1 MGIGNI
7 GGAQPINMI
16 SLEGLDLESM
26 IMAVQTNRVNVLDE
40 QIKSKMEVVQA
51 RNVRINEL
59 NANMSG
65 MNAAIQRIGGDGAAT
80 NSLTGTALTDFLAAA
95 PKQIDTAAMESRTS
109 IATIANSMAAPGQQ
123 NQTGQSR
130 WLKEEMVKQGYPVST
145 AMAGLPTTASGTAA
159 VNLTDAQQATFKA
172 EANAFR
178 SWLNN
183 PESPTTMK
191 TDPEAAKVTTRGQ
204 AEAYVK
210 SLQTQ
215 IDSLGNTQQMDMLN
229 LQSLSNKRNEAFEI
243 MTNFMKK
250 FNDSRAG
257 IIQKF

>member
-1 MGIGNI
+1 MSGISNV

-65 MNAAIQRIGGDGAAT
+65 MNAAIAKC
-80 NSLTGTALTDFLAAA
+80 GTAADAKLADAGATAAFLAAA
-95 PKQIDTAAMESRTS
+95 PRGPVDPAAVTAKEQQ
-109 IATIANSMAAPGQQ
+109 IANQPSVIASA
-123 NQTGQSR
+123 QS
-130 WLKEEMVKQGYPVST
+130 
-145 AMAGLPTTASGTAA
+145 A
-159 VNLTDAQQATFKA
+159 VNTAQQELDAANSNHDWMARIWMVPTAQAKLDA
-172 EANAFR
+172 ANAALT
-178 SWLNN
+178 SANAA
-183 PESPTTMK
+183 TTTLPSELAELK
-191 TDPEAAKVTTRGQ
+191 KGSVDPKAAQCANRGQ

-210 SLQTQ
+210 SIQTQ

>member
-1 MGIGNI
+1 MSIGNV

-26 IMAVQTNRVNVLDE
+26 IMAVQTNRVNVMDE

-51 RNVRINEL
+51 RNAKISEL

-65 MNAAIQRIGGDGAAT
+65 MNAAVAKC
-80 NSLTGTALTDFLAAA
+80 GTAADSKLADAGATAAFLAAA
-95 PKQIDTAAMESRTS
+95 PQVPDTAAMERRTYTSGTIYLDS
-109 IATIANSMAAPGQQ
+109 IVSGNDGTTYDRLNDTIHWANSK
-123 NQTGQSR
+123 NI
-130 WLKEEMVKQGYPVST
+130 PVPPEL
-145 AMAGLPTTASGTAA
+145 A
-159 VNLTDAQQATFKA
+159 QATSNYQEGVELPAGQATLLLTLAATVSSSIKA
-172 EANAFR
+172 DQTVLTKADPKAAEC
-178 SWLNN
+178 LN
-183 PESPTTMK
+183 
-191 TDPEAAKVTTRGQ
+191 RGQ

-229 LQSLSNKRNEAFEI
+229 LQSTSNKRNEAFEI